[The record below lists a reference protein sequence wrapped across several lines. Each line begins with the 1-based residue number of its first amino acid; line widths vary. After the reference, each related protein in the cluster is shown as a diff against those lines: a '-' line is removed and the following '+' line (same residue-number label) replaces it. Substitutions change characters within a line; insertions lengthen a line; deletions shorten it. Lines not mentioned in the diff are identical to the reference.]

1 MDLEKQALYFQNKQT
16 PQTHFN
22 SPINPNGL
30 LSPLENNSP
39 QSPVLQ
45 WQMLDEK
52 FFMERGI
59 VFEITLPSPQ
69 ITAARVYRL
78 KSGSCCR

>member
-1 MDLEKQALYFQNKQT
+1 MDFERKRFTFKTNKLT
-16 PQTHFN
+16 LQTHFN
-22 SPINPNGL
+22 SPVNPNGL
-30 LSPLENNSP
+30 LNPLENNSP
-39 QSPVLQ
+39 QFPVLQ

-69 ITAARVYRL
+69 ITAA
-78 KSGSCCR
+78 